1 MTLSEQDRSQCQV
14 LLFKNL
20 RNRER
25 NCLICRMK
33 DLGLNP
39 GDHYLWTDVDPV
51 RVLNLTTVHLKE
63 PLKEDTTSTHSPPAT
78 AGPTCSPSGNTTR
91 APSPQGT
98 KSPEGVEKT
107 VRGTPERPPELPRK
121 DDTPPSYSP
130 SPKGQTSTFMDDM
143 EYRRDRLFHIG
154 PCEQKCSRFKNCLN
168 YAPEEVCMGWR
179 TKNFKK
185 GGK

>member
-1 MTLSEQDRSQCQV
+1 MTPSEQD
-14 LLFKNL
+14 L
-20 RNRER
+20 R
-25 NCLICRMK
+25 
-33 DLGLNP
+33 
-39 GDHYLWTDVDPV
+39 
-51 RVLNLTTVHLKE
+51 TTVPFACPCCKTEYYITVHHSEIARIDTIDLANVKIIFDHLKE
-63 PLKEDTTSTHSPPAT
+63 PLKEDTTSNSLSNPVGNATGKASPTSA
-78 AGPTCSPSGNTTR
+78 S

-98 KSPEGVEKT
+98 KSPEGVSNP

-154 PCEQKCSRFKNCLN
+154 PCEQKCSRSKNCLN

>member
-1 MTLSEQDRSQCQV
+1 MTPSERAVSEAQYAAIGRATIH
-14 LLFKNL
+14 LFLEIAKL
-20 RNRER
+20 F
-25 NCLICRMK
+25 
-33 DLGLNP
+33 G
-39 GDHYLWTDVDPV
+39 
-51 RVLNLTTVHLKE
+51 HLKE
-63 PLKEDTTSTHSPPAT
+63 PLKEDTTSNSLTPTVGNATGKASPTSA
-78 AGPTCSPSGNTTR
+78 S
-91 APSPQGT
+91 APVAPQGT

-154 PCEQKCSRFKNCLN
+154 PCEQKCSRSKNCLN